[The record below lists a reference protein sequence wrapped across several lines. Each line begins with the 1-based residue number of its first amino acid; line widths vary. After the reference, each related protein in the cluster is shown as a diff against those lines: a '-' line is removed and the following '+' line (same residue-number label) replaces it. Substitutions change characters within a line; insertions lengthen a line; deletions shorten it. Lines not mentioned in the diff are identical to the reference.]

1 MIHSVK
7 INFDKKALLIFLYF
21 SLIMISCSATNQQ
34 AEKEAVSLVTDTLGY
49 MEYDKGTWFVPES
62 YKKNLADYLTVQ
74 AANSPEKD
82 LVIFVQNMDNHSV
95 MWQQTASG
103 KLINN
108 EKLIELAKLVPLVKK
123 VEFTWHLQPFSIKI
137 PALFES
143 KELKTYYGATGSF
156 NFIDS
161 ALDKKEQK
169 NYRVVSLEAVD

>member
-7 INFDKKALLIFLYF
+7 VNLDRKSLLIFLFF
-21 SLIMISCSATNQQ
+21 SLMMPSCLATNQQ
-34 AEKEAVSLVTDTLGY
+34 AENEAVSLVMDTLGY

-82 LVIFVQNMDNHSV
+82 LVIFVQNMDNHNV

-123 VEFTWHLQPFSIKI
+123 VEFTWHWQPFSIKI

-143 KELKTYYGATGSF
+143 KESRTYYGATGNF

-161 ALDKKEQK
+161 ALDKKSPK
-169 NYRVVSLEAVD
+169 NYRIISLEAVD